1 MLKYSYIFNYFIYLK
16 VILHFLKDTDIKYTN
31 NFQKIWKSTNT
42 SLHAPTVLI
51 IYITYNRY

>member
-1 MLKYSYIFNYFIYLK
+1 MLKYSYISNIFIHLN

-31 NFQKIWKSTNT
+31 NYQKIWKSTNT

>member
-1 MLKYSYIFNYFIYLK
+1 MLKYSYISNIFIHLK

>member
-1 MLKYSYIFNYFIYLK
+1 MLKYSYIFNFFIYLK

-31 NFQKIWKSTNT
+31 NFQKIWKSTKT
-42 SLHAPTVLI
+42 SLHAPTVLM

>member
-1 MLKYSYIFNYFIYLK
+1 MLKYSYIFNFFIYLK

-31 NFQKIWKSTNT
+31 NFKKIWKSTNT

-51 IYITYNRY
+51 IDITYNRY